1 MFADYQNQQAIA
13 IPPNSTYP
21 SASSISPTVPPS
33 NPDDVRRP
41 STSAP
46 TAVPTGLNARSCVTC
61 RRRKVKCDKKVPCSN
76 CTKAQSPCV
85 FPAPGRAP
93 RRPRAGGKPIS
104 DREAELLK
112 RLRRLEGVV
121 EELSGQVEAEN
132 LKASPSSGHSSPHNN
147 VESSSE
153 SPGGVTKSITNGMN
167 GRDEEKGT
175 KGQTATRFCKMGLAA
190 SKSAFTM
197 EEGIGRLVL
206 GSGKSQYVSNP
217 FWAEL
222 SQEIAELRAM
232 FDEDEEDTDGDS
244 PIPPPSS
251 ATQPDHQGFVMGY
264 SSADVN
270 MKALHPLPSQI
281 PFYWSTFLENVMPLV
296 KLLHVPTTAKIIK
309 EVQHN
314 LDTISKST
322 EALMFSIYFATI
334 TSMSDEEVATN
345 FGVEKD
351 ALLRK
356 YRFGTEQAL
365 ARAGF
370 LNTNEIMTVQ
380 AFVLFLTC
388 VRRHDDTRFV
398 WSLTGL
404 VMRIGHSLGL
414 HRDGEKFGLSPYN
427 TEMRRRL
434 WWQICVLD
442 VRASEDHGSDP
453 SIFDHTFDT
462 KFPLSINDED
472 LDPDAKEPPQPR
484 EGVSDMTFVLVRFE
498 ICALSKRLQY
508 NAPGRGPFSSGNP
521 TKLTLEEKEE
531 LIKETE
537 SRLEENYL
545 KYCENAGPLCWVAGT
560 VARLIFAK
568 MSLIIYHPLIQPG
581 RPQCLSPHTKNRL
594 LKSSIEIIEYS
605 RMLETEA
612 STKKWGWLFR
622 TYVQWHAIAFI
633 LGELSVRKNSPLVE
647 RAWLAIDTA
656 FDDWSDAVG
665 SSKRG
670 MFWQPMR
677 KLMAR
682 ARRKREENMHSM
694 EEEGDEE
701 EHWEGA
707 PPDCPTAIRR
717 AQRLMDDATNP
728 STLEAEQ
735 TSIYREQQQNLN
747 NDFGM
752 EVPSQ
757 VVGMGML
764 APEQIQHQ
772 LQMQQQ
778 QQQLQGQNQIPWLMD
793 DNALLDLDMNAL
805 DGDPG
810 WAGWDDLARDFQN
823 QTGQQGPDA
832 NTLGGVGNWW

>member
-1 MFADYQNQQAIA
+1 MFAGYQNQQAIA
-13 IPPNSTYP
+13 ISPSSIYP
-21 SASSISPTVPPS
+21 STSSISPPTVPPRK
-33 NPDDVRRP
+33 PDDVRRP
-41 STSAP
+41 SASAQT
-46 TAVPTGLNARSCVTC
+46 TAPTGLNARSCVTC

-76 CTKAQSPCV
+76 CTKAQTQCV

-93 RRPRAGGKPIS
+93 RRPRAGGKLVS

-121 EELSGQVEAEN
+121 EELSGQVEGESS
-132 LKASPSSGHSSPHNN
+132 KPSPSSDHSSPRNRDI
-147 VESSSE
+147 ESSSDTTGKA
-153 SPGGVTKSITNGMN
+153 SKVRSNGM
-167 GRDEEKGT
+167 DEEQGT
-175 KGQTATRFCKMGLAA
+175 KKEWVARSFNMGCAPP
-190 SKSAFTM
+190 KTAFTM
-197 EEGIGRLVL
+197 DEGIGRLVL
-206 GSGKSQYVSNP
+206 DSGKSQYVSNP

-232 FDEDEEDTDGDS
+232 FDEDEEDSDGDS

-251 ATQPDHQGFVMGY
+251 TTQPDHQSFVMGY

-296 KLLHVPTTAKIIK
+296 KLLHVPTMNKVIK

-334 TSMSDEEVATN
+334 TSMSNEEVATN

-351 ALLRK
+351 TLVKK

-365 ARAGF
+365 ARASF
-370 LNTNEIMTVQ
+370 LNSNEIVTVQ
-380 AFVLFLTC
+380 AFVLFLIC

-404 VMRIGHSLGL
+404 VMRIGQSLGL
-414 HRDGEKFGLSPYN
+414 HRDGEKFGLSPYD

-462 KFPLSINDED
+462 KFPLSINDAD

-484 EGVSDMTFVLVRFE
+484 EGVSEMTFVLIRFE

-508 NAPGRGPFSSGNP
+508 TPPGRGPCPMGNP
-521 TKLTLEEKEE
+521 IRLTLEEKEE
-531 LIKETE
+531 LIKDCAA
-537 SRLEENYL
+537 RLEEKYL
-545 KYCENAGPLCWVAGT
+545 KYCENAGPLYWVAGT

-581 RPQCLSPHTKNRL
+581 RPQCLSPDTKDRL
-594 LKSSIEIIEYS
+594 LTASIEIIEYS
-605 RMLETEA
+605 RILETEA
-612 STKKWGWLFR
+612 TTKKWGWLFR

-633 LGELSVRKNSPLVE
+633 LGELSIRRNSPIVE
-647 RAWLAIDTA
+647 RAWQAIDIA

-682 ARRKREENMHSM
+682 ARRKREENTNLM
-694 EEEGDEE
+694 DEE
-701 EHWEGA
+701 NGEDHWGGA
-707 PPDCPTAIRR
+707 PHDCLI
-717 AQRLMDDATNP
+717 AQRRTHASINDAANAP
-728 STLEAEQ
+728 SLEAQ
-735 TSIYREQQQNLN
+735 PTHNHLEQQQVYDGSFDMN
-747 NDFGM
+747 
-752 EVPSQ
+752 VPPQ

-764 APEQIQHQ
+764 APEQIQLQ
-772 LQMQQQ
+772 LQIQQH
-778 QQQLQGQNQIPWLMD
+778 QLQGQNQIPWLMD

-805 DGDPG
+805 DGDTS
-810 WAGWDDLARDFQN
+810 WKGWDDLVRDFQSEA
-823 QTGQQGPDA
+823 GQQVPDA
-832 NTLGGVGNWW
+832 NPLGGVGNWW

>member
-1 MFADYQNQQAIA
+1 MFAGYQNHQAIA

-21 SASSISPTVPPS
+21 STSSIPPPIVPPS
-33 NPDDVRRP
+33 GPDDVRRQ
-41 STSAP
+41 STSA
-46 TAVPTGLNARSCVTC
+46 TAAAPTGLNARSCVTC

-76 CTKAQSPCV
+76 CTKAQSQCV

-93 RRPRAGGKPIS
+93 RRPRAGGKPVS

-121 EELSGQVEAEN
+121 EELSGQVEVEHS
-132 LKASPSSGHSSPHNN
+132 KASPSSDHSSPRNN
-147 VESSSE
+147 AESN
-153 SPGGVTKSITNGMN
+153 GGYNDKTSKVKTTGINEDNGIK
-167 GRDEEKGT
+167 KGS
-175 KGQTATRFCKMGLAA
+175 LARPFDMDLPPP
-190 SKSAFTM
+190 KDAFTVT
-197 EEGIGRLVL
+197 EGIGRLL
-206 GSGKSQYVSNP
+206 LDSGKSQYVSNP

-232 FDEDEEDTDGDS
+232 FDEDEEDSDGDS
-244 PIPPPSS
+244 PIPAPSS
-251 ATQPDHQGFVMGY
+251 ITQPDHQSFVMGY
-264 SSADVN
+264 SSADVD

-296 KLLHVPTTAKIIK
+296 KLLHVPTMGKIIK

-314 LDTISKST
+314 LDTISRST

-345 FGVEKD
+345 FGVEKET
-351 ALLRK
+351 LVRK
-356 YRFGTEQAL
+356 YRFGTEQSL
-365 ARAGF
+365 ARASF
-370 LNTNEIMTVQ
+370 LSTNEIMTVQ

-388 VRRHDDTRFV
+388 VRRHDDTRFA

-404 VMRIGHSLGL
+404 VMRIGQSLGL
-414 HRDGEKFGLSPYN
+414 HRDGEKFGLSPYD

-442 VRASEDHGSDP
+442 VRASEDHGTDP
-453 SIFDHTFDT
+453 SIYDHTFDT
-462 KFPLSINDED
+462 KFPLSINDAD

-484 EGVSDMTFVLVRFE
+484 EGVSEMTFVLIRFE

-508 NAPGRGPFSSGNP
+508 TPPGRGPCPSGNP
-521 TKLTLEEKEE
+521 VSLTLEQKEE
-531 LIKETE
+531 LIKTT
-537 SRLEENYL
+537 SVRLEEKYL
-545 KYCENAGPLCWVAGT
+545 KYCENAGPLYWVAGT

-581 RPQCLSPHTKNRL
+581 KPQCLSPHTKDRL
-594 LKSSIEIIEYS
+594 LTSSIEIIEYS
-605 RMLETEA
+605 RILETEA

-633 LGELSVRKNSPLVE
+633 LGELSIRRNSPLVE
-647 RAWLAIDTA
+647 RAWQAIDSA

-682 ARRKREENMHSM
+682 ARRKREENMTSM
-694 EEEGDEE
+694 EEENDKD
-701 EHWEGA
+701 HWEGA
-707 PPDCPTAIRR
+707 PHECITAMRR
-717 AQRLMDDATNP
+717 TQALIN
-728 STLEAEQ
+728 SEAESPPVETEEPQ
-735 TSIYREQQQNLN
+735 NYLNQEQNHSN
-747 NDFGM
+747 NFDTN
-752 EVPSQ
+752 VSPQ

-764 APEQIQHQ
+764 APEQVQHQ
-772 LQMQQQ
+772 LQIQQQ
-778 QQQLQGQNQIPWLMD
+778 QQQLQGQNQIPWIMD
-793 DNALLDLDMNAL
+793 DNALLDLDMSAL
-805 DGDPG
+805 NGDVS
-810 WAGWDDLARDFQN
+810 WTGWDDLARDFQN
-823 QTGQQGPDA
+823 QTGQQVPDA
-832 NTLGGVGNWW
+832 NALGGAGNWW

>member
-1 MFADYQNQQAIA
+1 MFAGYQNQQAIA
-13 IPPNSTYP
+13 IPPNSTY
-21 SASSISPTVPPS
+21 SSTSLSSPPTVPPPNS
-33 NPDDVRRP
+33 DDLRKP
-41 STSAP
+41 PTSAP
-46 TAVPTGLNARSCVTC
+46 TAAPTGLNSRSCVEC
-61 RRRKVKCDKKVPCSN
+61 RRRKVKCDKRVPCSN
-76 CTKAQSPCV
+76 CTKAQAQCI

-93 RRPRAGGKPIS
+93 RRPRTGGKPVS

-121 EELSGQVEAEN
+121 EELSGQIEVEN
-132 LKASPSSGHSSPHNN
+132 LKHSPSSDHSSPPNKD
-147 VESSSE
+147 VESSGE
-153 SPGGVTKSITNGMN
+153 SKVRTNGN
-167 GRDEEKGT
+167 GNGDERD
-175 KGQTATRFCKMGLAA
+175 TAREWATGSFNMGLAPP
-190 SKSAFTM
+190 KDPYFTM
-197 EEGIGRLVL
+197 EQGIGRLVL
-206 GSGKSQYVSNP
+206 DSGKSQYVSNP

-232 FDEDEEDTDGDS
+232 FDEDEEDSDGDS
-244 PIPPPSS
+244 PIPPQSS
-251 ATQPDHQGFVMGY
+251 ITPPDHQSFVMGY

-296 KLLHVPTTAKIIK
+296 KLLHIPTMEKVIK
-309 EVQHN
+309 EVQHS

-322 EALMFSIYFATI
+322 EALMFAIYFATI

-351 ALLRK
+351 TLIKK
-356 YRFGTEQAL
+356 YRFGVEQAL
-365 ARAGF
+365 SRAGF
-370 LNTNEIMTVQ
+370 LNTNEIVTVQ
-380 AFVLFLTC
+380 AFVLFLIC

-404 VMRIGHSLGL
+404 VMRIGQSLGL

-462 KFPLSINDED
+462 KFPLSINDAD
-472 LDPDAKEPPQPR
+472 LDPDMKEPPKPR
-484 EGVSDMTFVLVRFE
+484 EGVSEMTFVLIRFE

-508 NAPGRGPFSSGNP
+508 NSPGRGPSPMGNP

-531 LIKETE
+531 LIRE
-537 SRLEENYL
+537 SSVRLEENYL
-545 KYCENAGPLCWVAGT
+545 KYCENAGPLYWVAST

-581 RPQCLSPHTKNRL
+581 RPQCLSPHTKDRL

-633 LGELSVRKNSPLVE
+633 LGELSVRKNSLLVE
-647 RAWLAIDTA
+647 RAWLAIDSA

-694 EEEGDEE
+694 EQDNAE

-707 PPDCPTAIRR
+707 PHDCPTAVRR
-717 AQRLMDDATNP
+717 AHALMNDTSNAP
-728 STLEAEQ
+728 SYETEQ
-735 TSIYREQQQNLN
+735 THNYLEQPQNFN
-747 NDFGM
+747 NNFDTNVSTQVAGM
-752 EVPSQ
+752 D
-757 VVGMGML
+757 ML
-764 APEQIQHQ
+764 APEQIQFQ

-778 QQQLQGQNQIPWLMD
+778 LQGHHQTPWLMD
-793 DNALLDLDMNAL
+793 ENALLDLNMNAL
-805 DGDPG
+805 DGDTSLE
-810 WAGWDDLARDFQN
+810 GWDDLARDFQF
-823 QTGQQGPDA
+823 QAGQQVPDA
-832 NTLGGVGNWW
+832 NALGAVGNWW

>member
-1 MFADYQNQQAIA
+1 MLPGYQNQEARAIS
-13 IPPNSTYP
+13 PNPTYP
-21 SASSISPTVPPS
+21 STSSISPPTVSPR
-33 NPDDVRRP
+33 NPDGIGRP
-41 STSAP
+41 STSASNS
-46 TAVPTGLNARSCVTC
+46 APTGLNARSCVTC

-76 CTKAQSPCV
+76 CTKAQTQCA

-121 EELSGQVEAEN
+121 EELSGQGETEN
-132 LKASPSSGHSSPHNN
+132 SRPSSMDHPFPYNKDVASNEKSTGKASK
-147 VESSSE
+147 V
-153 SPGGVTKSITNGMN
+153 ITNGD
-167 GRDEEKGT
+167 GVDEEQGT
-175 KGQTATRFCKMGLAA
+175 KKEWVARSFNMGYAPPKTEL
-190 SKSAFTM
+190 TM
-197 EEGIGRLVL
+197 EQGIGRLVL
-206 GSGKSQYVSNP
+206 DSGKSQYVSNP

-222 SQEIAELRAM
+222 SQEISELRAM
-232 FDEDEEDTDGDS
+232 FDDEEEYSDGES
-244 PIPPPSS
+244 PISTPPSL
-251 ATQPDHQGFVMGY
+251 TQPDHQGFVMGY
-264 SSADVN
+264 SSTDVDL
-270 MKALHPLPSQI
+270 KALHPLPSQI

-296 KLLHVPTTAKIIK
+296 KLLHVPTMSKVIK
-309 EVQHN
+309 EVQNSLH
-314 LDTISKST
+314 TISRST

-334 TSMSDEEVATN
+334 TSMSNEEVATN
-345 FGVEKD
+345 FGIEKSI
-351 ALLRK
+351 LIKR

-370 LNTNEIMTVQ
+370 LNTNEIVTVQ
-380 AFVLFLTC
+380 AFVLFLIC

-404 VMRIGHSLGL
+404 VMRIGQSLGL
-414 HRDGEKFGLSPYN
+414 HRDGEKFGLSPYD

-462 KFPLSINDED
+462 KFPLSIDDAD

-484 EGVSDMTFVLVRFE
+484 EGVSEMTFVLIRFE
-498 ICALSKRLQY
+498 MCALSKRLQY
-508 NAPGRGPFSSGNP
+508 TPPGRGPCPMGNP
-521 TKLTLEEKEE
+521 IKLTLEEKEE
-531 LIKETE
+531 LIQDC
-537 SRLEENYL
+537 SVRLEEKYL
-545 KYCENAGPLCWVAGT
+545 KYCENAGPLYWVAGT

-581 RPQCLSPHTKNRL
+581 RPQCLSPNTKDRL

-605 RMLETEA
+605 RILETEA

-633 LGELSVRKNSPLVE
+633 LGELSIRKNSPIVE
-647 RAWLAIDTA
+647 RAWQAIDCA
-656 FDDWSDAVG
+656 FNDWSDAVG

-682 ARRKREENMHSM
+682 ARRTREENMSLM
-694 EEEGDEE
+694 DEENAE

-707 PPDCPTAIRR
+707 PHDCPI
-717 AQRLMDDATNP
+717 AQRRTHELMNGVAYTP
-728 STLEAEQ
+728 SLETES
-735 TSIYREQQQNLN
+735 THYSEHQQNYDDN
-747 NDFGM
+747 YGTNG
-752 EVPSQ
+752 PPQ

-764 APEQIQHQ
+764 APEQIQLQ

-778 QQQLQGQNQIPWLMD
+778 QLHGQNQTPWLMD
-793 DNALLDLDMNAL
+793 DNALLDLNMNDL
-805 DGDPG
+805 DGDIN
-810 WAGWDDLARDFQN
+810 WNGWDDMARDFRSE
-823 QTGQQGPDA
+823 GYQQVPDP
-832 NTLGGVGNWW
+832 NPLGGVGNWW